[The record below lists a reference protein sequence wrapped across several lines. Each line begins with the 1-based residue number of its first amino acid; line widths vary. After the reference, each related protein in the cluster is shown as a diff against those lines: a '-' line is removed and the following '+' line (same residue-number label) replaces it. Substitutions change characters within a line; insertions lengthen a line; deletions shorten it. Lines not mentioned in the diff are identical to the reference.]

1 MPWVCLQFVIVI
13 FPDHT
18 HFFWE
23 PIFDLLFVWPIK
35 AGFTVYSY
43 VVLYF
48 LQIFRGNSDADTHVE
63 EELDCPVFAK
73 GIRLYPLEWESHI
86 ALRFDVKGC
95 YLDNNALGKIQQK
108 KFSVNL

>member
-1 MPWVCLQFVIVI
+1 MIVV
-13 FPDHT
+13 FPNHT
-18 HFFWE
+18 H
-23 PIFDLLFVWPIK
+23 LLFT
-35 AGFTVYSY
+35 AH
-43 VVLYF
+43 VVLSF

-95 YLDNNALGKIQQK
+95 YLDNNALGKIQQTN
-108 KFSVNL
+108 FSVKL